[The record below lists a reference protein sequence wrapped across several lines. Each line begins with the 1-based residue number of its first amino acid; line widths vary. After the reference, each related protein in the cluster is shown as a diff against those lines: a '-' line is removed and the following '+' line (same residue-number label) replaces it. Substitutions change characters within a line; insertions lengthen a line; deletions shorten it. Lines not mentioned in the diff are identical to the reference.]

1 MCFFYLCKDFFIY
14 LHIIKNLKNRVML
27 KNIEKLQKELFRM
40 ECKRI
45 DNHREMIRMDLKL
58 RILKA
63 NINNNKK

>member
-1 MCFFYLCKDFFIY
+1 
-14 LHIIKNLKNRVML
+14 ML

-63 NINNNKK
+63 NINNNKKQRYGKFSKVASMGK